1 MCVSLCISPLF
12 RFRCSGASAQV
23 SICQQGE
30 TLNQPRDLLNLFF
43 AKLWTGTLPR
53 ILNSVKV
60 NVRCLSSFCFEDQVI
75 FSTVYLDSENDVRS
89 LIKAHTYLHT
99 TNNGL
104 MPHTDVATGLVAS
117 LRYTEHFNRAKLLET
132 KVVDAYVWLT
142 SVCLSASFFFWNLL
156 YLSYKI
162 VIVLRVSCLQGVF
175 ICV

>member
-1 MCVSLCISPLF
+1 M
-12 RFRCSGASAQV
+12 
-23 SICQQGE
+23 
-30 TLNQPRDLLNLFF
+30 
-43 AKLWTGTLPR
+43 
-53 ILNSVKV
+53 
-60 NVRCLSSFCFEDQVI
+60 RCLSSFCFEDQVI

-142 SVCLSASFFFWNLL
+142 MLVCIFFLLESFVFKLQDSNCVACVLFAGCVHMCVVYTHCSVELCFATRGRQRHLSV
-156 YLSYKI
+156 
-162 VIVLRVSCLQGVF
+162 VIHHVEDL
-175 ICV
+175 